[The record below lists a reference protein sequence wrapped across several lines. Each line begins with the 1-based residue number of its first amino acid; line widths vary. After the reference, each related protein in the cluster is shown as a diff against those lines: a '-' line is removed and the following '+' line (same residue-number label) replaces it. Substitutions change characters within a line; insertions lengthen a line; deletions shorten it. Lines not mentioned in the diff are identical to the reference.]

1 MWARCVFLTKSFPAF
16 RPELAGLSDSL
27 TIGILLILVF
37 GAVSFYLY
45 SRMGQNEKRLGLLE
59 TLLLTLKMSTEASLS
74 GPDRVEA
81 TSGPTPLRA
90 DEVDQVNEEDYADM
104 LKEVPSAA
112 SGPFGS
118 SAASGPFGSSATSAS
133 VAPVSAGGA
142 NEEAEAEE
150 LLRSMN
156 VEKVTVNYESMRVK
170 ELRGLATERGLPAS
184 LTTKKELVDALKRS
198 PASAAP
204 TPLTAAADDLEGSEK
219 LEGFAVNLQE

>member
-1 MWARCVFLTKSFPAF
+1 MSPRCVFLTKSFPAF
-16 RPELAGLSDSL
+16 RPEMAGLSDSL

-59 TLLLTLKMSTEASLS
+59 NLLLTLKMSTEASLS
-74 GPDRVEA
+74 GPDMVEA

-90 DEVDQVNEEDYADM
+90 DEVDTVNEEEYADM
-104 LKEVPSAA
+104 LKEVPAPAPAPPA
-112 SGPFGS
+112 S
-118 SAASGPFGSSATSAS
+118 
-133 VAPVSAGGA
+133 
-142 NEEAEAEE
+142 EEAEAEE

-184 LTTKKELVDALKRS
+184 LTTKKELIDALKRG
-198 PASAAP
+198 PAVAAP
-204 TPLTAAADDLEGSEK
+204 IPLAPSADELEGSEK
-219 LEGFAVNLQE
+219 VEGFAVNLQE

>member
-1 MWARCVFLTKSFPAF
+1 M
-16 RPELAGLSDSL
+16 AGLSDSL

-59 TLLLTLKMSTEASLS
+59 NLLLTLKMSTEASLS
-74 GPDRVEA
+74 GPDMVEA

-90 DEVDQVNEEDYADM
+90 DEVDNVNEEEYADM
-104 LKEVPSAA
+104 LKEVSAPPSA
-112 SGPFGS
+112 
-118 SAASGPFGSSATSAS
+118 SAS
-133 VAPVSAGGA
+133 APAPAGAGA

-156 VEKVTVNYESMRVK
+156 VEKVSVNYESMRVK

-184 LTTKKELVDALKRS
+184 LTTKKELIDALKRG
-198 PASAAP
+198 PAAAAP
-204 TPLTAAADDLEGSEK
+204 TPLVAAADELEGSERV
-219 LEGFAVNLQE
+219 EGFAVNLQE

>member
-1 MWARCVFLTKSFPAF
+1 M
-16 RPELAGLSDSL
+16 AGLSDSL

-59 TLLLTLKMSTEASLS
+59 NLLLTLKMSTEASLS
-74 GPDRVEA
+74 GPDMVEA

-104 LKEVPSAA
+104 LKEVPGHSVASA
-112 SGPFGS
+112 
-118 SAASGPFGSSATSAS
+118 SATSAS

-184 LTTKKELVDALKRS
+184 LTTKKELVDALKRG

-204 TPLTAAADDLEGSEK
+204 TPLVAAADDLEGSEK